1 MYRMTTRHVLLSWE
15 QIAPYSKEEGNT
27 AEIIAREILKT
38 RGNSPRLYQN
48 TLVFLAV
55 DKIKLQDL
63 DDAVR
68 KFLAWESILQ
78 EKDELNLDPH
88 QQRQAENQRASAEG
102 AVVARIP
109 EAYQWLLV
117 PLQDSPQKPV
127 QWNAYR
133 LSGQDPLAVRV
144 SKKLRNDELMLT
156 SFAPS
161 RLRMELDR
169 IPLWDGND
177 KSHISIPE
185 LVDYFARYLYLPR
198 LQGPT
203 LLVTA
208 IQEGLKLLT
217 WNQDSFAYAD
227 SYDEAANRYRG
238 LVCGRVHTMGAGI
251 PSGLVVRA
259 DVAFN
264 QLKAESPAT
273 ARELQGN
280 DAIVATVAPDAT
292 GGQGLFGKQPEAPVS
307 KKITRFH
314 GSVSL
319 DPTRVGRDASRI
331 ADEVLSHLAGI
342 VGAEVKVTLEIEAR
356 IRDGV
361 SDDVIRI
368 VTQNCRDLKF
378 ESQGFEG
385 EE

>member
-1 MYRMTTRHVLLSWE
+1 MPSG
-15 QIAPYSKEEGNT
+15 SSS
-27 AEIIAREILKT
+27 
-38 RGNSPRLYQN
+38 RGNRFY
-48 TLVFLAV
+48 
-55 DKIKLQDL
+55 
-63 DDAVR
+63 
-68 KFLAWESILQ
+68 
-78 EKDELNLDPH
+78 LDPH

>member
-1 MYRMTTRHVLLSWE
+1 MTTRHVLLSWE